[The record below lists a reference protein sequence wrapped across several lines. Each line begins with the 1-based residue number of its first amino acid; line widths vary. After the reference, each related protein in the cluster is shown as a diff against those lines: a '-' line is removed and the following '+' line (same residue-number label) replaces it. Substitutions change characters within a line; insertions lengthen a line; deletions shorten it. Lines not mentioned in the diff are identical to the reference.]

1 MAVPAGIPLML
12 VFTGIFVFLVL
23 FIACIVLSIIVK
35 DTMIR
40 AGLVMGALML
50 VLVMGGGAYMTMTD
64 VEEPTQQAEATSEQ
78 PKQEKVKEPKKSET
92 AAAPEAKQKPRE
104 VVVVV
109 DESTITE
116 DYDPLKTDRLSVE
129 DPPKGKKFNGNGRQE
144 RAQVG
149 QKITAIEN
157 DLNKQLLALDAQVQ
171 EVVRRFDAQEMEN
184 YDMIFWQAKLKKQQY
199 GYIVRAM
206 DEKQK
211 IMEKAASLSNEEKAA
226 DLARIDK
233 RRQKALEKWKEYHGV
248 LEQLMAN
255 QDAFRLL

>member
-23 FIACIVLSIIVK
+23 FIACIVLSIIVE
-35 DTMIR
+35 DTMVR

-50 VLVMGGGAYMTMTD
+50 VLVMGGGAFMTMTD
-64 VEEPTQQAEATSEQ
+64 VEEPAKQAEATVEK
-78 PKQEKVKEPKKSET
+78 PKQEEKKPKQSNA

-109 DESTITE
+109 DEKTIKE

-129 DPPKGKKFNGNGRQE
+129 DPPKGTRFAGNARQE
-144 RAQVG
+144 RTQVG
-149 QKITAIEN
+149 QKITAIET
-157 DLNKQLLALDAQVQ
+157 DLNKQLLALDTQVQ
-171 EVVRRFDAQEMEN
+171 EVLRRFDAQEMEN

-206 DEKQK
+206 DEKQN
-211 IMEKAASLSNEEKAA
+211 IMEKAASLSEEEKAA

-248 LEQLMAN
+248 LEELMTN
-255 QDAFRLL
+255 QDVFRTL

>member
-1 MAVPAGIPLML
+1 MAVPEGIPLML

-23 FIACIVLSIIVK
+23 FVACIVLSIIVE
-35 DTMIR
+35 DTMVR

-50 VLVMGGGAYMTMTD
+50 VLVMGGGAYMTMID
-64 VEEPTQQAEATSEQ
+64 AEEPAKQAEAVVEQ
-78 PKQEKVKEPKKSET
+78 PKKEDVKQSEKPKP
-92 AAAPEAKQKPRE
+92 AAAPEAKPSKVE
-104 VVVVV
+104 LVV
-109 DESTITE
+109 DESTLKE
-116 DYDPLKTDRLSVE
+116 DFDPLKTDRLSVE
-129 DPPKGKKFNGNGRQE
+129 DPPKGTRFSGNSRQE
-144 RAQVG
+144 RTQVG
-149 QKITAIEN
+149 QKITAIET
-157 DLNKQLLALDAQVQ
+157 DLNKQLVALDTQVQ
-171 EVVRRFDAQEMEN
+171 EVLRRFDAQEMEN

-211 IMEKAASLSNEEKAA
+211 IVEKAASLSDEEKAA

-255 QDAFRLL
+255 QDVFRTL

>member
-23 FIACIVLSIIVK
+23 FIACIVLSFIVK

-50 VLVMGGGAYMTMTD
+50 FLVMGGGAYMTMTD
-64 VEEPTQQAEATSEQ
+64 VEEPEQQAEATVEK
-78 PKQEKVKEPKKSET
+78 PKQEKVKEPKKTKT
-92 AAAPEAKQKPRE
+92 AAAPETKQKQRE

-109 DESTITE
+109 DEKTIKE

-129 DPPKGKKFNGNGRQE
+129 DPPKGKGFAGNARQE
-144 RAQVG
+144 RTQVG
-149 QKITAIEN
+149 QKITAIET

-171 EVVRRFDAQEMEN
+171 EVLRRFDAQEMEN

-211 IMEKAASLSNEEKAA
+211 IMEKAASLSEEEKAA

-248 LEQLMAN
+248 LEELMAN
-255 QDAFRLL
+255 QDVFRTL

>member
-35 DTMIR
+35 DTMMR

-50 VLVMGGGAYMTMTD
+50 VLVMGGGAYMTMVD
-64 VEEPTQQAEATSEQ
+64 VEEPAKQAEADVY
-78 PKQEKVKEPKKSET
+78 KPKKEAAKPQKT
-92 AAAPEAKQKPRE
+92 PKPAAAPEAKPKQRE
-104 VVVVV
+104 VTVVV
-109 DESTITE
+109 DESTIKE

-129 DPPKGKKFNGNGRQE
+129 DPPRGVRAAGNSRQE
-144 RAQVG
+144 RTQVG
-149 QKITAIEN
+149 QKITAIET
-157 DLNKQLLALDAQVQ
+157 DLNKQLLALDTQVQ
-171 EVVRRFDAQEMEN
+171 EVLRRFDAQEMEN

-211 IMEKAASLSNEEKAA
+211 IVEKAASLSDEEKAA

-248 LEQLMAN
+248 LEELMSN
-255 QDAFRLL
+255 QDVFRTL